1 MKIWSFL
8 WLFVRA
14 GAALR
19 SRRLPMPWLRS
30 TLELRD
36 RERVIV
42 TPLPAAHTLLS
53 SDQLLPLFD
62 CVPQL
67 SADELRAR
75 LELRLRRP
83 PVGIEMLTLE
93 LRLRRPRPRPR
104 RKDDCEPPDDCDEPL
119 GAGLGARCPRR
130 STTNIPLLSSEPSS
144 STSSSAVRA
153 SNARSE
159 RPFAVKL
166 RALGHQHKP
175 LAALQLSSDRC
186 SHVRRWRPNSLTF
199 FGGT

>member
-1 MKIWSFL
+1 
-8 WLFVRA
+8 
-14 GAALR
+14 
-19 SRRLPMPWLRS
+19 MPWLRS

-67 SADELRAR
+67 STDELRAR

-144 STSSSAVRA
+144 TTSSSAVRA

-159 RPFAVKL
+159 RPFARCERPFASCV
-166 RALGHQHKP
+166 GHRSTLPREAKTQRENG
-175 LAALQLSSDRC
+175 L
-186 SHVRRWRPNSLTF
+186 VRRWRPNSLTF

>member
-1 MKIWSFL
+1 
-8 WLFVRA
+8 
-14 GAALR
+14 
-19 SRRLPMPWLRS
+19 MPWLRS

-130 STTNIPLLSSEPSS
+130 STTNIPLLSST
-144 STSSSAVRA
+144 TSSSAVRA

-166 RALGHQHKP
+166 RARRASAQTVHCP
-175 LAALQLSSDRC
+175 LRLRPEM
-186 SHVRRWRPNSLTF
+186 RRWRPNSLTF